1 MDRQVQQEINEIIKE
16 LKLIFKVSTTKMM
29 SHYMNLVMIRI

>member
-16 LKLIFKVSTTKMM
+16 LKTHFQSEHNQMM
-29 SHYMNLVMIRI
+29 SHYINLVMIRI